1 MPWNCGNMWYLFVFA
16 EVVLHVR
23 LSSAV
28 FFVSALWDF
37 IETLYFFLVT
47 IKVLVLVWLPVLS
60 MDWAIVYI
68 INCFR
73 DPYVLQGV
81 LLVSCEEMM
90 SFTSCLQNW
99 LIGTSK
105 YYTLCSFS
113 YQFVN
118 VNCETEQTLC
128 CAGTELVGT
137 PDCFGLEFEWVML
150 HQWPISSK
158 SLFTFW

>member
-1 MPWNCGNMWYLFVFA
+1 MEIYVIPFCVCW
-16 EVVLHVR
+16 
-23 LSSAV
+23 SSAFMWGWV
-28 FFVSALWDF
+28 QLFSSYLHFEILLKPC
-37 IETLYFFLVT
+37 IFFLVT